1 MVNVGVILD
10 LDTPVGKMAHH
21 CVSMALSDFYARNAN
36 RTKLNL
42 TVKDSRNDVVSAS
55 SAEPGLF
62 SGGYQF
68 VFMGDQAPV
77 TRADVN
83 AQNEQ
88 LTTMAT

>member
-36 RTKLNL
+36 YRTKLNL

-55 SAEPGLF
+55 SA
-62 SGGYQF
+62 
-68 VFMGDQAPV
+68 APV

-88 LTTMAT
+88 LIDHNGNTDCIDSRFVD

>member
-1 MVNVGVILD
+1 MIIPL
-10 LDTPVGKMAHH
+10 HQ
-21 CVSMALSDFYARNAN
+21 
-36 RTKLNL
+36 
-42 TVKDSRNDVVSAS
+42 VVS
-55 SAEPGLF
+55 EPGLF

-77 TRADVN
+77 TGADVK